1 MMIMSSK
8 PLAGSS
14 LTFLKEFPAFF
25 STEIFTMFMVSKSC
39 IRWFV
44 LSPLAALLV
53 GFTAV
58 HAEPVSWMERYALA
72 KDREAMLAELIP
84 GSDDYF
90 FYHCLCNYEQHCIIT
105 WYDRCFINYSL

>member
-1 MMIMSSK
+1 MYGVVRH
-8 PLAGSS
+8 PV
-14 LTFLKEFPAFF
+14 PAFF

-53 GFTAV
+53 GFTVV

-90 FYHCLCNYEQHCIIT
+90 FYHCLYKVNLKILYHQVV
-105 WYDRCFINYSL
+105 Y

>member
-1 MMIMSSK
+1 
-8 PLAGSS
+8 
-14 LTFLKEFPAFF
+14 
-25 STEIFTMFMVSKSC
+25 MFMVSKSR

-72 KDREAMLAELIP
+72 KYREAMLAELIP

-90 FYHCLCNYEQHCIIT
+90 FYHCLFYQTNGKLERSEAMLAEWRDSKNGKETAAIVAMT
-105 WYDRCFINYSL
+105 DRQRLLT